1 MLVICRLILMPV
13 LKHNGFA
20 TCDSKSIQAVSH
32 VSETGKAGLVCPTK
46 RAILLFLQMDLAK
59 PLCSVSD
66 AGFDFQV
73 ILLLYH
79 CLVNRTR
86 IMYNNIACAMS

>member
-1 MLVICRLILMPV
+1 MDLRRVTVNPFRQSV
-13 LKHNGFA
+13 N
-20 TCDSKSIQAVSH
+20 

-66 AGFDFQV
+66 AGFDFPGHFTPIPLPCQPNSNYV
-73 ILLLYH
+73 
-79 CLVNRTR
+79 
-86 IMYNNIACAMS
+86 